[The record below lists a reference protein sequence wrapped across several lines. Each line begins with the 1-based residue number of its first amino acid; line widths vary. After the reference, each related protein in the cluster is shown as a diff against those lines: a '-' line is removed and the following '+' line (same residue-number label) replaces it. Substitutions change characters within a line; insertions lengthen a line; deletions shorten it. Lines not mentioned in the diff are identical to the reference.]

1 MSSPTNELIGIRTQR
16 AVHFT
21 SHDDVEIADF
31 PADNTEEYAMQFL
44 CHWTRAQF
52 FETIA
57 MVRVRVN
64 SWGGG

>member
-1 MSSPTNELIGIRTQR
+1 MSSSTNELIGIRTQR

-31 PADNTEEYAMQFL
+31 PADDTEEYTMQFL

-52 FETIA
+52 FEAIA
-57 MVRVRVN
+57 VIHVRSN
-64 SWGGG
+64 S